1 MNITPSERSNSNRDP
16 RRGSALV
23 MAIFVLVLLTG
34 MGAALLFT
42 SQNEGKMSRTSL
54 RVKEAFYFAE
64 SAIEDGRR
72 TLFIT
77 NGENPFDDDLEDA
90 AGGLPSDIIDFDPT
104 NIEAVYASDG
114 SVTGFTGA
122 GNDVPLRA
130 FTSIQSDGKTG
141 WYAAYLTNDPVE
153 GPTTKTDGNG
163 RVMITGIG
171 AGEDRSVEIVQA
183 IIEPHRFLPPPP
195 PAALTMIGEN
205 PEYDNGNSAAQSHT
219 GNDCGTP
226 GGAFAPIVGTTSPA
240 AAAIVQGD
248 MHRPDKFESGPGPWV
263 GTDTIADMNN
273 PADPIVA
280 DAGNGTL
287 DPAWMDCQRMKE
299 LVQFLAIAADYY
311 CNSDIAACTL
321 VSNGPDDVV
330 FIDGDLANTPA
341 GNFEGT
347 LVVTGEL
354 VYNGNTGWDGVI
366 LAIGEGRIIRSGG
379 GVGVPSGGVVM
390 ANIDPTPNGP
400 AIDKSDW
407 CNNGLQPAHYETAG
421 GGTSTVEWCSANLDL
436 INPLRSYRVTE
447 FLQR

>member
-1 MNITPSERSNSNRDP
+1 MNITPSERFNSNRDP
-16 RRGSALV
+16 QHGSALV

-42 SQNEGKMSRTSL
+42 SQHEGKMSRTSL
-54 RVKEAFYFAE
+54 HVKKAFYLAE

-90 AGGLPSDIIDFDPT
+90 AGDDDNINFNPK
-104 NIEAVYASDG
+104 NIEAVYDG
-114 SVTGFTGA
+114 DGTVTGFTGA
-122 GNDVPLRA
+122 GDDEPLRA
-130 FTSIQSDGKTG
+130 FTAIQSDGELG
-141 WYAAYLTNDPVE
+141 WYTAYLTNDPVE
-153 GPTTKTDGNG
+153 GPTSKTDGNG

-171 AGEDRSVEIVQA
+171 AGDDRSVEIVQA
-183 IIEPHRFLPPPP
+183 IIEPHRFLPAPP

-205 PEYDNGNSAAQSHT
+205 PEYDNGDSNAQNHT
-219 GNDCGTP
+219 GDDCGNP
-226 GGAFAPIVGTTSPA
+226 GGAFAPIVGTTSAA
-240 AAAIVQGD
+240 AAAIVKDD
-248 MHRPDKFESGPGPWV
+248 MNRPEEFHSGPGWERE
-263 GTDTIADMNN
+263 DTIGDMNN

-311 CNSDIAACTL
+311 CNADTDACTL
-321 VSNGPDDVV
+321 SSNGPDDVV

-379 GVGVPSGGVVM
+379 GGGIPSGGVVM
-390 ANIDPTPNGP
+390 ANIDPTPDGP

-407 CNNGLQPAHYETAG
+407 CDNGLQPAHYETSG
-421 GGTSTVEWCSANLDL
+421 GGNSTVQWCSATLDL
-436 INPLRSYRVTE
+436 VNPLRSYRVTE